1 METIKKLLVS
11 VNVLALGKS
20 FYFLLDDNKENYQ
33 IDDYIV
39 VETTRGIELGKVAS
53 LPIEKDILEDEEYPK
68 VIKKGDL
75 NDYAIYQEN
84 IEKAKAAT
92 SKAQEEA
99 DKLSLDMKI
108 ISADYTLDSTKLMI
122 CYLSETRV
130 DFRELLKVLAA
141 DFKCRIELRQIGTR
155 DKAKMIGGIGIC
167 GLKLCCSSFL
177 NEFDGISITMA
188 KNQMLALNIPKLSGH
203 CGKLICCLKFEN
215 DTYSEL
221 QKELPRIGTR
231 VRYEDNIYKITSM
244 NVITKMIRIE
254 NKDNVANVPYDTI
267 KDSLLPRD
275 YPMNQPT
282 PVEAP
287 KKEEKVEVK
296 EEVKAEPKQ
305 ENKVSQESQNKDDF
319 NKKNFNNNR
328 NNNSQQRHFNN
339 NNNNG
344 SKKNFNNNNNN
355 KRPFNKNNNFKN
367 NHNNQ
372 NNKPNQG
379 SNKDAKN

>member
-305 ENKVSQESQNKDDF
+305 ENKVSQESQNKDDL

-344 SKKNFNNNNNN
+344 GKKNFNNNNNN

>member
-305 ENKVSQESQNKDDF
+305 ENKVSQESQNKDDL